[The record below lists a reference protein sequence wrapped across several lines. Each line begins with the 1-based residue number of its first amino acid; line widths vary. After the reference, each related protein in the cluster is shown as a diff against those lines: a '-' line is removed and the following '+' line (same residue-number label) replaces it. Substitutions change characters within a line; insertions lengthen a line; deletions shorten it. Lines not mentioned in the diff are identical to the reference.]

1 MSATAVL
8 PPRLGRETQQHPNL
22 KARPQAA
29 DRRSPSPLPPP
40 DAEALA
46 PAAAAMRDDARR
58 AQRGREEARDRKRQR
73 REERA
78 ARAPAGPRRSSKR
91 GAAAAAK
98 SKLKALQ
105 RSQKGQDGASE
116 GEEGEG
122 GEDGDGDVELS
133 TSASSS
139 EAASL
144 SDEVEEAPEDSV
156 VPGALGREAA
166 SRAGGSGGGGA
177 DAEEKRPRTVE
188 KKKKRSPAP
197 RRAAG
202 ASSASGANDGAGCFV
217 KEPLDARV
225 AEALF
230 SQLDGGGKG
239 YITAGD
245 VQRVAAF
252 FNLSIPRHVLHDMVQ
267 LFAGPSGKLAK
278 ADFQK
283 LVQ

>member
-8 PPRLGRETQQHPNL
+8 PPRLGRETQQHPDL

-58 AQRGREEARDRKRQR
+58 AQRGREEARERKRQR

-116 GEEGEG
+116 GEGE

-156 VPGALGREAA
+156 VPGALGLGGEAA
-166 SRAGGSGGGGA
+166 SWAGGPGGGGA
-177 DAEEKRPRTVE
+177 DTEEKRKRPVE
-188 KKKKRSPAP
+188 KKKKRSAAP

-202 ASSASGANDGAGCFV
+202 ASSASGANDGAGRVV

-239 YITAGD
+239 YVTAGD

-252 FNLSIPRHVLHDMVQ
+252 FNLHIPSNVLRDMVQ

>member
-1 MSATAVL
+1 
-8 PPRLGRETQQHPNL
+8 
-22 KARPQAA
+22 
-29 DRRSPSPLPPP
+29 
-40 DAEALA
+40 
-46 PAAAAMRDDARR
+46 MRDDARR
-58 AQRGREEARDRKRQR
+58 AQRGREEARERKRQR

-105 RSQKGQDGASE
+105 RSQKGQEGASE

-156 VPGALGREAA
+156 LPRALGREAA
-166 SRAGGSGGGGA
+166 SWAGGSGGGGA

-202 ASSASGANDGAGCFV
+202 ASSANDGAGCFV

-239 YITAGD
+239 YVTAGD

-252 FNLSIPRHVLHDMVQ
+252 FNLHIPSNVLRDMVQ

>member
-1 MSATAVL
+1 
-8 PPRLGRETQQHPNL
+8 
-22 KARPQAA
+22 
-29 DRRSPSPLPPP
+29 
-40 DAEALA
+40 
-46 PAAAAMRDDARR
+46 MRDDARR

-156 VPGALGREAA
+156 VPGALGLGGEAA
-166 SRAGGSGGGGA
+166 SWAGGPGGGGA
-177 DAEEKRPRTVE
+177 DAEEKRKRPVE
-188 KKKKRSPAP
+188 KKKKRSAAP

-202 ASSASGANDGAGCFV
+202 ASSASGAIDGAGRVV

-239 YITAGD
+239 YVTAGD

-252 FNLSIPRHVLHDMVQ
+252 FNLHIPSNVLRDMVQ